1 MFDPVMS
8 LSSKL
13 CTGIAGS
20 EFFNRSLGVHA
31 LGVNA
36 RGGFSLRR
44 GDRAPTFETQYQ
56 GVLNAAAVHA

>member
-8 LSSKL
+8 LSSKS

-44 GDRAPTFETQYQ
+44 
-56 GVLNAAAVHA
+56 